1 MQPVIHR
8 ILAPIEFAELTEPEV
23 DYAISVAGQLD
34 ATLLLFGVIDRATM
48 LTLIGKAHGA
58 AAAQRSTDKRGNDR
72 KQPDHE
78 TFHGTM
84 VGQASQILQGIVDR
98 AAELGVEARGHV
110 IVSESVAD
118 QILEEAERQ
127 KADLILIHAKPRS
140 LVSRALFGNTVED
153 VLRDAPCPV
162 LVSNA

>member
-58 AAAQRSTDKRGNDR
+58 AAAARAADKRSAER
-72 KQPDHE
+72 KPDHE

-118 QILEEAERQ
+118 QILEEAKRQ
-127 KADLILIHAKPRS
+127 NADLILIHAKPRS

-153 VLRDAPCPV
+153 VLHDAPCPV